1 MLPSLKVTSETNH
14 LRLVAFKK
22 RDKLHPHWSWAFSL
36 SLIPL
41 FTLRKDHFLLSHV
54 FKQNKNMAKQ
64 EDYFVLFENQ
74 ENSKSRL
81 GFVDGNMWIENG
93 FTLQQPSSGT
103 KRDLRGQC

>member
-1 MLPSLKVTSETNH
+1 
-14 LRLVAFKK
+14 
-22 RDKLHPHWSWAFSL
+22 
-36 SLIPL
+36 
-41 FTLRKDHFLLSHV
+41 
-54 FKQNKNMAKQ
+54 MAKQ